1 MKMKR
6 LAFIIL
12 ILWPLCLFSQNIDIR
27 ILRSINS
34 PEMLPSDNFFR
45 FVSNSE
51 VYIALGVPAGLA
63 IGGIISDDKDAVRN
77 AVVMIAAVT
86 VTAGLTEALKYSIHR
101 DRPFVTYPDILKKS
115 NAGSPSFPS
124 GHTSNAFA
132 AATSISLSYPKWY
145 IIAPS
150 YLWAGTVGFSR
161 MDLGVHYP
169 SDVLA
174 GAVIGAGSAYLTYMI
189 NQKLNPKRRSNP
201 AIVLSFNSHAVLQS
215 CSLAVMQSCSLAVI

>member
-1 MKMKR
+1 MELKR
-6 LAFIIL
+6 LVFIIL
-12 ILWPLCLFSQNIDIR
+12 MLWPLCLFSQNIDIR
-27 ILRSINS
+27 LLRSVNS
-34 PEMLPSDNFFR
+34 PEALPSDGFFR

-51 VYIALGVPAGLA
+51 VYVALGVPAGLA
-63 IGGIISDDKDAVRN
+63 VGGFIKGDKDVIRN
-77 AVVMIAAVT
+77 AVVMLASAAVT
-86 VTAGLTEALKYSIHR
+86 AGITEALKYSINR

-115 NAGSPSFPS
+115 SAGSPSFPS
-124 GHTSNAFA
+124 GHTSSAFA

-174 GAVIGAGSAYLTYMI
+174 GAVIGSGCAYLTYKI
-189 NQKLNPKRRSNP
+189 NQMLNPKRRIKP
-201 AIVLSFNSHAVLQS
+201 CDCPKF
-215 CSLAVMQSCSLAVI
+215 

>member
-1 MKMKR
+1 MELKR
-6 LAFIIL
+6 LVLIIL

-27 ILRSINS
+27 LLRYINS
-34 PEMLPSDNFFR
+34 PEALPSDGLFR

-51 VYIALGVPAGLA
+51 VYVALGVPAGLA
-63 IGGIISDDKDAVRN
+63 VGGFIKGDNEVIRN
-77 AVVMIAAVT
+77 AAVMLVSAAVT
-86 VTAGLTEALKYSIHR
+86 AGITEALKYSINR

-115 NAGSPSFPS
+115 SAGSPSFPS
-124 GHTSNAFA
+124 GHTSSAFA

-150 YLWAGTVGFSR
+150 YLWAGTVGYSR

-174 GAVIGAGSAYLTYMI
+174 GAVIGSGCAYLTYKI
-189 NQKLNPKRRSNP
+189 NQMLNPKRRIKP
-201 AIVLSFNSHAVLQS
+201 CDCPKF
-215 CSLAVMQSCSLAVI
+215 